1 MHFELFLFYLFS
13 SLALASAGLVVAA
26 TNPIHSVLF
35 LILLFCNAAGL
46 LLLLEV
52 EFLAMVFIVVYVG
65 AIAVLFLFVVM
76 MLNIQLAEQVES
88 RSRYVPV
95 ATLVGALCAFE
106 LFLVVEGDL
115 VPKLAG
121 GAQSE
126 RISSPSPIPWI
137 QMQNIW
143 TNVEAMGQV
152 LYTHFYLGTILAGII
167 LLIAML
173 GAIVLTCSV
182 HAMQR
187 GAVQVRRQQIFEQVG
202 RDFSETIVNR
212 QPWEGPWTLGV
223 RPDRTTFPNSL

>member
-1 MHFELFLFYLFS
+1 MNLELFLFYLFS
-13 SLALASAGLVVAA
+13 SLGLGSAGLVVAA

-35 LILLFCNAAGL
+35 LILLFCNSAGL

-76 MLNIQLAEQVES
+76 MLNIQLAEKVES

-95 ATLVGALCAFE
+95 AALVGSLCAFE

-115 VPKLAG
+115 VPKLRGSQGQEALPG
-121 GAQSE
+121 
-126 RISSPSPIPWI
+126 PNPVPWI
-137 QMQNIW
+137 QTQNLW
-143 TNVEAMGQV
+143 TNVEAIGQV

-167 LLIAML
+167 LLVAML

-187 GAVQVRRQQIFEQVG
+187 GATQVRRQQIFEQVG
-202 RDFSETIVNR
+202 RDFSHTILLR
-212 QPWEGPWTLGV
+212 EPWEGPWTLGV
-223 RPDRTTFPNSL
+223 RPDREV